1 MSLTRGNSCM
11 LCQQRKVRCDQ
22 QKPCSGCVRAQVE
35 CKVAPIQPPRRKKRK
50 TQEVDL
56 IDRLKRY
63 EALMTQNGVNFSSI
77 LDNDRERNASEMASD
92 IQNPSPG
99 PVSPKT
105 ADSRGVNRK
114 KYELFRF
121 ITVLTANV
129 MTEVLNGLH
138 TMTRLVGSLIPY
150 PALSGEFDR
159 I

>member
-1 MSLTRGNSCM
+1 M

-114 KYELFRF
+114 KYELFRS

-129 MTEVLNGLH
+129 
-138 TMTRLVGSLIPY
+138 IQK
-150 PALSGEFDR
+150 F
-159 I
+159 